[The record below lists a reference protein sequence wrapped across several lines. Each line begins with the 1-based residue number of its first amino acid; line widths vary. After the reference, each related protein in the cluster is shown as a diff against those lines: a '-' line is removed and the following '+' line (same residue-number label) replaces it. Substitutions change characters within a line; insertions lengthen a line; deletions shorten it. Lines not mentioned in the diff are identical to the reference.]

1 MPPART
7 TRENG
12 VALSSAVEP
21 TGLKYSMP
29 SRSVWTIESDGLPPL
44 PPSPSPLAT
53 NARLGAHPRW
63 LAVRAR
69 RRVIISIA
77 RELRAAARGVSRR
90 PESGRRFLLHGRLR
104 ADCMLVWLS
113 AGLMSR

>member
-1 MPPART
+1 
-7 TRENG
+7 

-77 RELRAAARGVSRR
+77 RELRAAVRGVSRW
-90 PESGRRFLLHGRLR
+90 PDF
-104 ADCMLVWLS
+104 CW
-113 AGLMSR
+113 